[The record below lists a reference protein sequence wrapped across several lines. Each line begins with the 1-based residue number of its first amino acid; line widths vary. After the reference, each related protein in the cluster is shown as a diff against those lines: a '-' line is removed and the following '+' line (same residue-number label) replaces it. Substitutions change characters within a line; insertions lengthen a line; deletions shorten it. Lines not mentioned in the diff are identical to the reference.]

1 MGGDAV
7 IAMSAG
13 PGTVDPHFS
22 RAQVARNILLHMYES
37 LVTIDENSSPS
48 LQLADSLDI
57 SDDGLVYTFALRE
70 GVRFHNGDEMT
81 SADVLASWQRWG
93 RVSPERA
100 RLDVV
105 ESMEAPD
112 DRTFVVT
119 LKRATPPFVDH
130 IMTPASPMSIMP
142 AADGETEA
150 NGQSNTGTGPFSFVE
165 YDPAIHTR
173 MARFEDY
180 AADERYEGRSGYG
193 GNRTAYFD
201 TVTIR
206 VIPEG
211 SARVAG
217 LQAGELH
224 IVDDIPVPAANRLA
238 QDDRFQIIDR
248 MPLWTQMLTVNVSK
262 PPTDNLLVRRAI
274 QAALDM
280 EEIMTIATE
289 DNFRLNHSMLYP
301 GHAYYPGDVNSE
313 LYNQADPDKAR
324 ALLEEAGYDGE
335 ELVLLTNSDYAS
347 MQNVAVVVAETLQD
361 IGMNVTLD
369 VYDWP
374 TSTSRRDDR
383 TTHNLFSTAY
393 AIQPFIGP
401 FGFEKMLSGADN
413 YSFYDEDPVMEEAWQ
428 RILTSP
434 DLETRQAAWVD
445 IETRM
450 YEQVYQIKLGDR
462 GVKQAAAANVRN
474 FVPYDA
480 IRAWDIW
487 FE

>member
-1 MGGDAV
+1 
-7 IAMSAG
+7 MSAS

-48 LQLADSLDI
+48 LQLADTMEI
-57 SDDGLVYTFALRE
+57 SEDGLVYTFKLRE
-70 GVRFHNGDEMT
+70 GVKFHDGGELS

-93 RVSPERA
+93 RVSPERG
-100 RLDVV
+100 RLAIVAD
-105 ESMEAPD
+105 MEAPD
-112 DRTFVVT
+112 AETFVVT

-130 IMTPASPMSIMP
+130 IMSPASPMSIMP
-142 AADGETEA
+142 ASDGETEA
-150 NGQSNTGTGPFSFVE
+150 NGHSSTGTGPFRFVE
-165 YDPAIHTR
+165 YDSAIHTR
-173 MARFEDY
+173 MARFEEY
-180 AADERYEGRSGYG
+180 AADGRYEGRSGYG

-238 QDDRFQIIDR
+238 RDDRFQIIDR
-248 MPLWTQMLTVNVSK
+248 LPLWAQLLSVNVSQ
-262 PPTDNLLVRRAI
+262 PPTDSLLVRQAI
-274 QAALDM
+274 QAALNM

-301 GHAYYPGDVNSE
+301 GHDYYPGDLNIE
-313 LYNQADPDKAR
+313 LYNQADMDKAR
-324 ALLEEAGYDGE
+324 ALLEEAGYAGE
-335 ELVLLTNSDYAS
+335 ELVILTNSEYAS
-347 MQNVAVVVAETLQD
+347 MENVAIVVAETLQD
-361 IGMNVTLD
+361 IGMNVRLD

-374 TSTSRRDDR
+374 TSNTRRDDR
-383 TTHNLFSTAY
+383 TTHNLFSSAY
-393 AIQPFIGP
+393 AIQPFLGP
-401 FGFEKMLSGADN
+401 FGFEKMLGSADN
-413 YSFYDEDPVMEEAWQ
+413 YSFYDEDSVMADAWE

-434 DLETRQAAWVD
+434 DLPSRQAAWAD

-450 YEQVYQIKLGDR
+450 YEQVYQIKLGDA
-462 GVKQAAAANVRN
+462 GVKQAAVANLRN

-480 IRAWDIW
+480 IRAWDVW